1 MKPKIIALAKFTK
14 IKSMPY
20 LSETS
25 VIVDEK
31 KIPLGFVFGRDAFIT
46 MLEHI
51 DDEFEKRVADQ
62 KKYFDN
68 PAGKLIDA
76 IEEKLPLNTD
86 FINKLKLIISTTN
99 KSDYISIDEIMQNI
113 HV

>member
-1 MKPKIIALAKFTK
+1 MKTKIIALTKYAK

-20 LSETS
+20 LAKTS
-25 VIVDEK
+25 IIMDKNNNPV
-31 KIPLGFVFGRDAFIT
+31 GFLFGRDAFISF
-46 MLEHI
+46 LEHI
-51 DDEFEKRVADQ
+51 DEEFETRVTDP

-76 IEEKLPLNTD
+76 IEAKLPLNPT
-86 FINKLKLIISTTN
+86 FINDLKLTINSTDKSKYIPIDDII
-99 KSDYISIDEIMQNI
+99 KHI

>member
-51 DDEFEKRVADQ
+51 DDEFDKKVTDP

-76 IEEKLPLNTD
+76 IEAKLPLNPT
-86 FINKLKLIISTTN
+86 FINDLKLTINSTDKSKYIPIDDII
-99 KSDYISIDEIMQNI
+99 KHI

>member
-46 MLEHI
+46 MLEHMK
-51 DDEFEKRVADQ
+51 F
-62 KKYFDN
+62 
-68 PAGKLIDA
+68 
-76 IEEKLPLNTD
+76 
-86 FINKLKLIISTTN
+86 
-99 KSDYISIDEIMQNI
+99 
-113 HV
+113 